1 MQGRVV
7 RPLLL
12 HHVNTSA
19 QALQLVGG
27 MRERRNKQCAKIA
40 TSVLQLCSFCFLT
53 KSSRALMLMLTL
65 LHLSAVHSTPCAC
78 SNLQWLQAEHSLRC
92 LGYTIELEV
101 VLCRWCGGE
110 EVGSHEIRHEV
121 LLIFAVLANVPV
133 VDCSNKRFAVEN
145 LRSPETSILAVLGAV
160 LLRFLYF
167 LHPPLHLLLAK
178 CLFVLCSLELLKAL
192 EGSRDVLEHLFRVA
206 LGVDV
211 LEVVIGFLDRHLLC
225 HQLLKSWLIH
235 TQKLQA
241 LAGCYDC
248 RSHPRVSTKPLFTA
262 WSAFGETTALAG
274 NTTSTPTCTGEPVC
288 SRTSSKTSMTI
299 FSLVLLAT
307 HRR

>member
-1 MQGRVV
+1 
-7 RPLLL
+7 
-12 HHVNTSA
+12 
-19 QALQLVGG
+19 
-27 MRERRNKQCAKIA
+27 
-40 TSVLQLCSFCFLT
+40 
-53 KSSRALMLMLTL
+53 MLMLTL
-65 LHLSAVHSTPCAC
+65 LHLSAVHSTPCTC

>member
-78 SNLQWLQAEHSLRC
+78 SNLQWLQAEHSLCC
-92 LGYTIELEV
+92 LGYTVELEL
-101 VLCRWCGGE
+101 VLRTWCGGE

-121 LLIFAVLANVPV
+121 LLIFAVLANVV
-133 VDCSNKRFAVEN
+133 IVDRSTKRFAVEN
-145 LRSPETSILAVLGAV
+145 LRSPETSFLAVVGAV
-160 LLRFLYF
+160 LSRFLHF
-167 LHPPLHLLLAK
+167 LHPLLHLLLAK
-178 CLFVLCSLELLKAL
+178 CIFVLRSLELLKAL
-192 EGSRDVLEHLFRVA
+192 EGSRGMRERRNKQCAKIATSVLQLCSFCFFDKIIACSDADAHTFASLCCSLYTLYLFKLTVA
-206 LGVDV
+206 TGRTQSL
-211 LEVVIGFLDRHLLC
+211 LPRLHNRIG
-225 HQLLKSWLIH
+225 
-235 TQKLQA
+235 
-241 LAGCYDC
+241 
-248 RSHPRVSTKPLFTA
+248 
-262 WSAFGETTALAG
+262 
-274 NTTSTPTCTGEPVC
+274 TCT
-288 SRTSSKTSMTI
+288 SH
-299 FSLVLLAT
+299 LVWG
-307 HRR
+307 